1 MPAEAAVQSEPLVVT
16 DPGQTVTD
24 DFDVKD
30 CSNQA
35 VLEIGSTAD
44 AGTDN
49 VTTVNSNTISGTYSN
64 KGEAN
69 GIWVQDKYPGKVNL
83 ADGMTVEVDATG
95 NYYNATGIYLEGV
108 DRSHDPKSKDESVN
122 ANEEY
127 KNNGNQISSTTV
139 NVGSG
144 TTITVN
150 DKAPEGNTG
159 TFVNSVAL
167 ENHFGHMNVGDNVHL
182 NLTTGAFKENY
193 SAGFYQLYYGNTSIG
208 NGFTSTVTVN
218 TGNDSGPAIV
228 SAVKSLHD
236 RPNDQQIH
244 ALTQNKLYIGDDAS
258 LTTKVSDQTQ
268 GDYTNQQSIDETGAF
283 LSRTDFTIG
292 DRMKVYTEQTGIPG
306 RKGDGI
312 NESTNITGIYTR
324 AAKGNI
330 GSDLTNTVKVKNRN
344 MQMVAGMRFS
354 GWLQNGYERP
364 ENPSDDTSIVSVGAR
379 NMNKIDV
386 EDSIARH
393 LGGIIA
399 DSDSKINIGQECQIH
414 MDIIKSQVSGY
425 TYGIYAV
432 PGSNANID
440 FGSYG
445 AISLMQEDGTSNQ
458 TYGICAGS
466 NTNID
471 FGPHG
476 TISLTQIGGTSN
488 ETMGIRTGPNSTIHF
503 EPYGTLSL
511 NLKQNGDTSNLTY
524 GIYAGSNSKID
535 FGSHGTF
542 SLTQV
547 GSTSNE
553 TIGIRADP
561 NSKIDFGSYGTVSLK
576 QDGGT
581 VSKKMGIYAG
591 SNTNIDFGPHGT
603 LSLMQDGGTSNQTY
617 GIYAGSNTNIDFGPH
632 GTLSLMQD
640 GGTSNQTYG
649 IYAVSDSKMDFG
661 PYGTLSLA
669 QVGGTSNQTIGI
681 YAGSNS
687 NIDLGPHGTISLM
700 QDGGTSN
707 RTYGIYADANKKI
720 DFGPYGIISLMQEG
734 GTSSQTMGIY
744 ADANTNI
751 DFGPHGTIS
760 LMQDGGTSNQT
771 MGIYAL
777 SGSKID
783 FGPYGTISLQFEG
796 DYQGNSQILSDLW
809 NYGADTEVKDH
820 ASFTVSGNLTKAVP
834 KDITQIRG
842 IYVGNGIGTF
852 GDDLTVHTSGHN
864 YDMVSGI
871 VASAD
876 VEKTTNLSV
885 GDNAHV
891 TVDATE
897 DKTGTTNQLSGGNY
911 IAGIKNSGTGSS
923 VTVGRN
929 AQINVSAPEDKEV
942 SALWVYNNAEM
953 KLGDGAVL
961 TVNSAAAENNN
972 VVKADLAG
980 KVTFDGGMTLSGSQ
994 NAIYSTGD
1002 GSSVTAVGEGR
1013 KVILGDLESANKG
1026 SIKLKLNTG
1035 DSLFRGK
1042 SIIDPSAKTTEA
1054 MNGLRTAAA
1063 LPEADDSSNA
1073 ADAAAMV
1080 DTTSADTELTLESGA
1095 RWDMTGDSQVTK
1107 LVHENGGLVNMAYNP
1122 SYQRLDVNTYSGKNG
1137 IFRMKTD
1144 LASQTDGDKVY
1155 MKRAE
1160 AGSQGLVQVHDE
1172 SFLKG
1177 KEVTG
1182 TKHLLLITDESG
1194 NATFSGLTLDDG
1206 GLWDVTPT
1214 IQNGQYVHDVMG
1226 VKDAD
1231 AKQWYLTKLEKKVNK
1246 DTIPLMKAADNSYAL
1261 YRLDIDSLRKRMG
1274 DLRFRN
1280 MKDDSGLWARDFHGA
1295 YEGQG
1300 TDSRYNGFQLGYDY
1314 AANEKSLYGFFA
1326 ERTISNPKYSYG
1338 SSKDH
1343 GLSGGLYGT
1352 WFGDSGVYTDV
1363 VAKWGRNDTELHTR
1377 GGWPDSA
1384 NYRTRSESLSVE
1396 WGKTFTRDDG
1406 LFLEPEA
1413 QMVFG
1418 RLGSK
1423 DYTTSR
1429 GRTVHMG
1436 SYDSAIGRLGLLLGK
1451 RVTEGDHPYDYY
1463 LKFSL
1468 LHEFGGERNFHLAAP
1483 DGETMDY
1490 SEDYRD
1496 TWQEAGFGG
1505 TWHINGNTSIYA
1517 DAERSFNGSW
1527 HKKWQWNLGINWQF

>member
-1 MPAEAAVQSEPLVVT
+1 MRQNQKYCFRKIGGGKLTLATHAERALLVALLLTGAFCVPAEAAVQSEPLVVT

-35 VLEIGSTAD
+35 VLKIASSAAAD
-44 AGTDN
+44 TKG
-49 VTTVNSNTISGTYSN
+49 VTTVNSKTISGTYSN

-69 GIWVQDKYPGKVNL
+69 GIWVQNKYPGKVNL
-83 ADGMTVEVDATG
+83 ADGMTVKVDATG
-95 NYYNATGIYLEGV
+95 NHYNATGIYLEGV

-182 NLTTGAFKENY
+182 NLTTGVFKENY

-244 ALTQNKLYIGDDAS
+244 ALTQNKLHIGDDAV
-258 LTTKVSDQTQ
+258 LTAQVHDQTQ
-268 GDYTNQQSIDETGAF
+268 GDYTEKGSIDETGAF

-292 DRMKVYTEQTGIPG
+292 DRMKVYTEQIGIPG

-330 GSDLTNTVKVKNRN
+330 GSDLTNKVKVKNRN

-458 TYGICAGS
+458 TYGVCAGS

-553 TIGIRADP
+553 TIGIRTDP

-603 LSLMQDGGTSNQTY
+603 LSLMQDGGTSNRTYGIYADANKKIDFGPHGTISLMQDGGTSNQTY
-617 GIYAGSNTNIDFGPH
+617 GIYAGSDSKIDFGPYGTLSLMQDGGTSNQTYGIYADANTNIDFGPH

-640 GGTSNQTYG
+640 GGTSNQT
-649 IYAVSDSKMDFG
+649 
-661 PYGTLSLA
+661 
-669 QVGGTSNQTIGI
+669 IGI
-681 YAGSNS
+681 YA
-687 NIDLGPHGTISLM
+687 
-700 QDGGTSN
+700 
-707 RTYGIYADANKKI
+707 
-720 DFGPYGIISLMQEG
+720 F
-734 GTSSQTMGIY
+734 
-744 ADANTNI
+744 
-751 DFGPHGTIS
+751 
-760 LMQDGGTSNQT
+760 
-771 MGIYAL
+771 

-783 FGPYGTISLQFEG
+783 FGPYGTISLQFAG

-834 KDITQIRG
+834 QAETQIRG

-864 YDMVSGI
+864 YAMVSGI

-876 VEKTTNLSV
+876 TKKTNLSV

-897 DKTGTTNQLSGGNY
+897 DKIGTTNQLSGGNY
-911 IAGIKNSGTGSS
+911 IAGIKNSGTGSF

-942 SALWVYNNAEM
+942 SALWVYKNAEM

-972 VVKADLAG
+972 VVKADSAG

-1013 KVILGDLESANKG
+1013 KVILGDLKSADKG
-1026 SIKLKLNTG
+1026 IINLKLNTG
-1035 DSLFRGK
+1035 DSLFRGA
-1042 SIIDPSAKTTEA
+1042 ST
-1054 MNGLRTAAA
+1054 
-1063 LPEADDSSNA
+1063 
-1073 ADAAAMV
+1073 V
-1080 DTTSADTELTLESGA
+1080 DKGDTELTLANGA
-1095 RWDMTGDSQVTK
+1095 LWDMTASSTVTT
-1107 LVHENGGLVNMAYNP
+1107 LDHSSSGTVNMAYNP
-1122 SYQRLDVNTYSGKNG
+1122 SLQQLHVGTYTGKDG
-1137 IFRMKTD
+1137 IFRMKSD
-1144 LASQTDGDKVY
+1144 LNDLETSGNLHADKVNIDNA
-1155 MKRAE
+1155 KE
-1160 AGSQGLVQVHDE
+1160 GSTGLIQVHDR
-1172 SFLKG
+1172 SFLTG
-1177 KEVTG
+1177 HEVTG
-1182 TKHLLLITDESG
+1182 TKYQLLITDESRK
-1194 NATFSGLTLDDG
+1194 AKFSGLTLDEG

-1226 VKDAD
+1226 VAD
-1231 AKQWYLTKLEKKVNK
+1231 ANDKQWYLTKLEKKVNK

-1280 MKDDSGLWARDFHGA
+1280 MKDDSGIWARDFHGA

-1326 ERTISNPKYSYG
+1326 ERTISNPNYSYG

-1436 SYDSAIGRLGLLLGK
+1436 SYDSAIGRLGILLGK

-1490 SEDYRD
+1490 SENYRD

-1517 DAERSFNGSW
+1517 DAERSFGGSW

>member
-1 MPAEAAVQSEPLVVT
+1 MRQNQKYCFRKIGGGKLTLATHAERALLVALLLTGAFCVPAEAAVQSEPLVVT
-16 DPGQTVTD
+16 KTGQTVTD

-30 CSNQA
+30 CGKQA
-35 VLEIGSTAD
+35 VLEIGSTAAAD
-44 AGTDN
+44 KKG
-49 VTTVNSNTISGTYSN
+49 VTFVNSKTISGTYSN

-83 ADGMTVEVDATG
+83 ADGMTVEVDAAG
-95 NYYNATGIYLEGV
+95 NHYNATGIYLEGV
-108 DRSHDPKSKDESVN
+108 DRSHDPKSTDESVN

-144 TTITVN
+144 STITVN

-268 GDYTNQQSIDETGAF
+268 GDYTEKGSIDETGAF

-312 NESTNITGIYTR
+312 NESTHINGIYTR
-324 AAKGNI
+324 AAKGSI

-445 AISLMQEDGTSNQ
+445 AISLMQEDGTSN
-458 TYGICAGS
+458 
-466 NTNID
+466 
-471 FGPHG
+471 
-476 TISLTQIGGTSN
+476 
-488 ETMGIRTGPNSTIHF
+488 
-503 EPYGTLSL
+503 
-511 NLKQNGDTSNLTY
+511 LTY

-553 TIGIRADP
+553 TIGIRTDP

-591 SNTNIDFGPHGT
+591 SNANIDFGSYGAI
-603 LSLMQDGGTSNQTY
+603 SLMQEDGTSNQTY
-617 GIYAGSNTNIDFGPH
+617 GICAGSNTNIDFGPH
-632 GTLSLMQD
+632 GT
-640 GGTSNQTYG
+640 
-649 IYAVSDSKMDFG
+649 
-661 PYGTLSLA
+661 
-669 QVGGTSNQTIGI
+669 
-681 YAGSNS
+681 
-687 NIDLGPHGTISLM
+687 
-700 QDGGTSN
+700 
-707 RTYGIYADANKKI
+707 
-720 DFGPYGIISLMQEG
+720 ISLMQEG
-734 GTSSQTMGIY
+734 GTSNLTMGIF
-744 ADANTNI
+744 AAANTNI

-760 LMQDGGTSNQT
+760 LMQEGGTSNVT
-771 MGIYAL
+771 IGIYAL

-783 FGPYGTISLQFEG
+783 FGPYGTISLQFAG
-796 DYQGNSQILSDLW
+796 DYQENSQENSQILSDLW

-834 KDITQIRG
+834 QAGTQIRG

-864 YDMVSGI
+864 YAMVSGI
-871 VASAD
+871 VAVASAD
-876 VEKTTNLSV
+876 TEKTNLSV

-897 DKTGTTNQLSGGNY
+897 DEMGTTNRLPGGNY
-911 IAGIKNSGTGSS
+911 IAGIKNSGRYSS

-929 AQINVSAPEDKEV
+929 AQINVSAPEDKDA
-942 SALWVYNNAEM
+942 SALWVYENAEM

-972 VVKADLAG
+972 VVKADSG

-994 NAIYSTGD
+994 NAIYSTGE
-1002 GSSVTAVGEGR
+1002 GSSVIATGEGR
-1013 KVILGDLESANKG
+1013 KVILGNLESAKGG
-1026 SIKLKLNTG
+1026 SIKLNLNTN
-1035 DSLFRGK
+1035 DSLLRGK
-1042 SIIDPSAKTTEA
+1042 STVDDFKSNGEA
-1054 MNGLRTAAA
+1054 THGLIAAATAA
-1063 LPEADDSSNA
+1063 EQTGSSR
-1073 ADAAAMV
+1073 
-1080 DTTSADTELTLESGA
+1080 TELALANGA
-1095 RWDMTGDSQVTK
+1095 LWDMTSSSQVTK
-1107 LVHENGGLVNMAYNP
+1107 LDHRNGGIVNMAYNKE
-1122 SYQRLDVNTYSGKNG
+1122 YQTLKIGNFSGQDG
-1137 IFRMKTD
+1137 TFRMKTD
-1144 LASQTDGDKVY
+1144 LDSQTDGDKVY
-1155 MKRAE
+1155 MTSAE
-1160 AGSQGLVQVHDE
+1160 AGSKGLVQVHDE

-1182 TKHLLLITDESG
+1182 TKHLLLITDDSK
-1194 NATFSGLTLDDG
+1194 NATFSGLTLDEG

-1226 VKDAD
+1226 VAD
-1231 AKQWYLTKLEKKVNK
+1231 ANEKQWYLTKLEKKVNK

-1280 MKDDSGLWARDFHGA
+1280 VKDDSGIWARDFHGA

-1483 DGETMDY
+1483 DGETMDH

>member
-16 DPGQTVTD
+16 KTGQTVTD

-30 CSNQA
+30 CGKQA
-35 VLEIGSTAD
+35 VLEIGSTAAAD
-44 AGTDN
+44 KKG
-49 VTTVNSNTISGTYSN
+49 VTFVNSKTISGTYSN

-69 GIWVQDKYPGKVNL
+69 GIWVQDKYPGTVKL
-83 ADGMTVEVDATG
+83 ADGMTVKVDATG
-95 NYYNATGIYLEGV
+95 NSYNATGIYLEGV

-127 KNNGNQISSTTV
+127 KNNDNQISSTTV

-193 SAGFYQLYYGNTSIG
+193 SAGFYQLYYGDTSIG

-218 TGNDSGPAIV
+218 TGNDSGLAIV
-228 SAVKSLHD
+228 SAVKSNHD
-236 RPNDQQIH
+236 RPGDQQIH
-244 ALTQNKLYIGDDAS
+244 AITQNKLHIGDDAS

-268 GDYTNQQSIDETGAF
+268 EDYTNQQSITETGAF
-283 LSRTDFTIG
+283 LSRVDFIIG
-292 DRMKVYTEQTGIPG
+292 DRMKVDTEQTGIPG
-306 RKGDGI
+306 RKGNSI
-312 NESTNITGIYTR
+312 NESTNINGIYTR
-324 AAKGNI
+324 AAKGSI

-344 MQMVAGMRFS
+344 MQSVKGMFFS
-354 GWLQNGYERP
+354 GWLQNGNKRP

-379 NMNKIDV
+379 NTNNIDV
-386 EDSIARH
+386 EDSIVNH
-393 LGGIIA
+393 FIGIDA
-399 DSDSKINIGQECQIH
+399 DSDSNIKIGQECQIH
-414 MDIIKSQVSGY
+414 MNINQSQVKDC
-425 TYGIYAV
+425 TFGIYAD
-432 PGSNANID
+432 PGVKIG
-440 FGSYG
+440 FG
-445 AISLMQEDGTSNQ
+445 
-458 TYGICAGS
+458 
-466 NTNID
+466 
-471 FGPHG
+471 
-476 TISLTQIGGTSN
+476 
-488 ETMGIRTGPNSTIHF
+488 
-503 EPYGTLSL
+503 PYGTLSL
-511 NLKQNGDTSNLTY
+511 KQDSSTLNQTY
-524 GIYAGSNSKID
+524 GIYAKYNSTID
-535 FGSHGTF
+535 FGAHGTL
-542 SLTQV
+542 SLVQV
-547 GSTSNE
+547 RSTSDQ
-553 TIGIRADP
+553 TFGICTDP
-561 NSKIDFGSYGTVSLK
+561 NSTIHFGSYGTVSLK
-576 QDGGT
+576 QHGGT
-581 VSKKMGIYAG
+581 SNCTYGIFADA
-591 SNTNIDFGPHGT
+591 NTTIDFGSHGT
-603 LSLMQDGGTSNQTY
+603 ISLMQDGGTSKDGIFGIYAVSNSKIDFGPYGTISLAQVDGTSNRTY
-617 GIYAGSNTNIDFGPH
+617 GIYADANKKIDFGPH
-632 GTLSLMQD
+632 GTISLMQD

-649 IYAVSDSKMDFG
+649 IYAVSDSKIDFG
-661 PYGTLSLA
+661 PYGTISLA
-669 QVGGTSNQTIGI
+669 QV
-681 YAGSNS
+681 
-687 NIDLGPHGTISLM
+687 D
-700 QDGGTSN
+700 GTSN

-751 DFGPHGTIS
+751 DFGPHGTIN

-809 NYGADTEVKDH
+809 YDGADTEVEDH

-834 KDITQIRG
+834 QAITQIRG
-842 IYVGNGIGTF
+842 IYVGNGTGTF

-864 YDMVSGI
+864 YAMVSGI
-871 VASAD
+871 VASAGK
-876 VEKTTNLSV
+876 EKTNLSV

-897 DKTGTTNQLSGGNY
+897 DETGTTNQLADKGGNY
-911 IAGIKNSGTGSS
+911 IAGIKNSGTDSS

-929 AQINVSAPEDKEV
+929 AQIQVSAPEDKDA
-942 SALWVYNNAEM
+942 SALWAYENAEM
-953 KLGDGAVL
+953 KMGDGAVL
-961 TVNSAAAENNN
+961 TVNSHAKNSKGSIINN
-972 VVKADLAG
+972 VVKADDAG
-980 KVTFDGGMTLSGSQ
+980 TVTFGGGMTLSGSQ
-994 NAIYSTGD
+994 NAIYSTGN

-1013 KVILGDLESANKG
+1013 KVILGDLESADKG

-1042 SIIDPSAKTTEA
+1042 SIIDLPAKTTA
-1054 MNGLRTAAA
+1054 AVNGLRTAAA
-1063 LPEADDSSNA
+1063 LPESDDSSNA
-1073 ADAAAMV
+1073 ADAAAMA

-1095 RWDMTGDSQVTK
+1095 RWDMTGSSQVTK
-1107 LVHENGGLVNMAYNP
+1107 LDHRNGGIVNMVYNT
-1122 SYQRLDVNTYSGKNG
+1122 SLQQLDVGTYTGKDG
-1137 IFRMKTD
+1137 IFRMKSD
-1144 LASQTDGDKVY
+1144 LNDLETDGSLHADKVY
-1155 MKRAE
+1155 IDKAE
-1160 AGSQGLVQVHDE
+1160 EGSRGLIQVHDR
-1172 SFLKG
+1172 SFLTG
-1177 KEVTG
+1177 HEVTG
-1182 TKHLLLITDESG
+1182 TKYQLLITDKSG
-1194 NATFSGLTLDDG
+1194 NATFSGLTLDEG

-1226 VKDAD
+1226 VADAN

-1280 MKDDSGLWARDFHGA
+1280 MKEDSGIWARDFHGA

-1300 TDSRYNGFQLGYDY
+1300 IDSRYNGFQLGYDY

-1384 NYRTRSESLSVE
+1384 SYRTRSESLSVE

-1429 GRTVHMG
+1429 DRTVHMG

>member
-24 DFDVKD
+24 DFKVEN
-30 CSNQA
+30 CSNRA
-35 VLEIGSTAD
+35 VVEIDSSAAKT
-44 AGTDN
+44 TDD
-49 VTTVNSNTISGTYSN
+49 VTKVDTKSISATFSN

-69 GIWVQDKYPGKVNL
+69 GIWVQNKYPGKVNL
-83 ADGMTVEVDATG
+83 ADGMTVKVDATG
-95 NYYNATGIYLEGV
+95 NHYNATGIYLEGV
-108 DRSHDPKSKDESVN
+108 DRSHDPKSTDESVN

-244 ALTQNKLYIGDDAS
+244 ALTQNKLHIGDDAV
-258 LTTKVSDQTQ
+258 LTAQVHDQTQ
-268 GDYTNQQSIDETGAF
+268 GDYTEKGSIDETGAF

-330 GSDLTNTVKVKNRN
+330 GSDLTNKVKVKNRN

-476 TISLTQIGGTSN
+476 TISL
-488 ETMGIRTGPNSTIHF
+488 
-503 EPYGTLSL
+503 
-511 NLKQNGDTSNLTY
+511 
-524 GIYAGSNSKID
+524 
-535 FGSHGTF
+535 
-542 SLTQV
+542 
-547 GSTSNE
+547 
-553 TIGIRADP
+553 
-561 NSKIDFGSYGTVSLK
+561 
-576 QDGGT
+576 
-581 VSKKMGIYAG
+581 
-591 SNTNIDFGPHGT
+591 
-603 LSLMQDGGTSNQTY
+603 
-617 GIYAGSNTNIDFGPH
+617 
-632 GTLSLMQD
+632 
-640 GGTSNQTYG
+640 
-649 IYAVSDSKMDFG
+649 
-661 PYGTLSLA
+661 
-669 QVGGTSNQTIGI
+669 
-681 YAGSNS
+681 
-687 NIDLGPHGTISLM
+687 
-700 QDGGTSN
+700 
-707 RTYGIYADANKKI
+707 
-720 DFGPYGIISLMQEG
+720 MQEG
-734 GTSSQTMGIY
+734 GTSNLTMGIF
-744 ADANTNI
+744 AAANTNI

-760 LMQDGGTSNQT
+760 LMQEGGTSNQT

-777 SGSKID
+777 FDSKID
-783 FGPYGTISLQFEG
+783 FGPYGTVSLQFAG

-864 YDMVSGI
+864 YAMVSGI

-876 VEKTTNLSV
+876 TKKTNLSV

-897 DKTGTTNQLSGGNY
+897 DKIGTTNQLSGGNY
-911 IAGIKNSGTGSS
+911 IAGIKNSGTGSF

-929 AQINVSAPEDKEV
+929 AQIQVSAPEDKEV

-953 KLGDGAVL
+953 EMGDGAVL
-961 TVNSAAAENNN
+961 TVNSHAQNSKGSIINN
-972 VVKADLAG
+972 VVKAYDAG
-980 KVTFDGGMTLSGSQ
+980 KVIFGGGMTLSGSQ

-1002 GSSVTAVGEGR
+1002 GSSVIATGEGR
-1013 KVILGDLESANKG
+1013 KVILGNLESADKG
-1026 SIKLKLNTG
+1026 IIKVKLNTG
-1035 DSLFRGK
+1035 DSLFRGA
-1042 SIIDPSAKTTEA
+1042 SRGAST
-1054 MNGLRTAAA
+1054 
-1063 LPEADDSSNA
+1063 
-1073 ADAAAMV
+1073 V
-1080 DTTSADTELTLESGA
+1080 DGGDTELTLANGA
-1095 RWDMTGDSQVTK
+1095 LWDMTDSSTVTT
-1107 LVHENGGLVNMAYNP
+1107 LDHSNGGTVNMAYNP
-1122 SYQRLDVNTYSGKNG
+1122 SLQQLDVGTYTGKDG
-1137 IFRMKTD
+1137 IFRMKSD
-1144 LASQTDGDKVY
+1144 LNDLETKDKLHADKVNINNA
-1155 MKRAE
+1155 KE
-1160 AGSQGLVQVHDE
+1160 GSTGFIQVHDR
-1172 SFLKG
+1172 SFLTG
-1177 KEVTG
+1177 HEVTG
-1182 TKHLLLITDESG
+1182 TKYQLLITDKSG

-1363 VAKWGRNDTELHTR
+1363 VAKWGRNDTKLHTR

-1517 DAERSFNGSW
+1517 DAERSFGGDW

>member
-1 MPAEAAVQSEPLVVT
+1 MRQNQKYCFRKIGGGKLTLATHAERALLVALLLTGAFCVPAEAAVQSEPLVVT

-24 DFDVKD
+24 DFKVEN
-30 CSNQA
+30 CSNRA
-35 VLEIGSTAD
+35 VVEIDSSAAKT
-44 AGTDN
+44 TDD
-49 VTTVNSNTISGTYSN
+49 VTKVDTKSISATFSN

-69 GIWVQDKYPGKVNL
+69 GIWVQNKYPGKVNL
-83 ADGMTVEVDATG
+83 ADGMTVKVDATG
-95 NYYNATGIYLEGV
+95 NHYNATGIYLEGV
-108 DRSHDPKSKDESVN
+108 DRSHDPKSTDESVN

-182 NLTTGAFKENY
+182 NLTTGSFKENY
-193 SAGFYQLYYGNTSIG
+193 SAGFYQLYYGDTSIG

-244 ALTQNKLYIGDDAS
+244 ALTQNKLHIGDDAS

-268 GDYTNQQSIDETGAF
+268 GDYTNQQSIDQQSIEADGAF
-283 LSRTDFTIG
+283 LSRTDFIIG
-292 DRMKVYTEQTGIPG
+292 DRMKVDTEQTGIPG

-312 NESTNITGIYTR
+312 NESTSITGIYTR
-324 AAKGNI
+324 AAKGSI

-458 TYGICAGS
+458 TYGI
-466 NTNID
+466 
-471 FGPHG
+471 
-476 TISLTQIGGTSN
+476 
-488 ETMGIRTGPNSTIHF
+488 RTGPNSTIHF

-511 NLKQNGDTSNLTY
+511 NLKQNGGTSNLTY

-553 TIGIRADP
+553 TIGIRTDP

-603 LSLMQDGGTSNQTY
+603 LSLMQED
-617 GIYAGSNTNIDFGPH
+617 
-632 GTLSLMQD
+632 
-640 GGTSNQTYG
+640 GTSNQTYG
-649 IYAVSDSKMDFG
+649 IYAVSDSKIDFG

-669 QVGGTSNQTIGI
+669 Q
-681 YAGSNS
+681 
-687 NIDLGPHGTISLM
+687 
-700 QDGGTSN
+700 DGGTSN
-707 RTYGIYADANKKI
+707 
-720 DFGPYGIISLMQEG
+720 
-734 GTSSQTMGIY
+734 QTMGIY

-760 LMQDGGTSNQT
+760 LMQEGGTSNQT
-771 MGIYAL
+771 IGIYAL

-783 FGPYGTISLQFEG
+783 FGPYGTISLQFAG
-796 DYQGNSQILSDLW
+796 DYQENSQENSQILSDLW

-834 KDITQIRG
+834 QAITQIRG
-842 IYVGNGIGTF
+842 IYVGNGTGAF

-864 YDMVSGI
+864 YAMVSGI
-871 VASAD
+871 VAFAD
-876 VEKTTNLSV
+876 VEKTNLSV

-897 DKTGTTNQLSGGNY
+897 DKIGTTNQLSGGNY
-911 IAGIKNSGTGSS
+911 IAGIKNSGRYSS

-929 AQINVSAPEDKEV
+929 AQINVSAPEDKDA
-942 SALWVYNNAEM
+942 SALWVYINAEM

-980 KVTFDGGMTLSGSQ
+980 KVTFDGGMILSGSQ
-994 NAIYSTGD
+994 NAIYSTGN

-1013 KVILGDLESANKG
+1013 KVILGDLESADKG

-1042 SIIDPSAKTTEA
+1042 SIIDPSTKTTA
-1054 MNGLRTAAA
+1054 VNGLRIAAA

-1073 ADAAAMV
+1073 ATAAMA

-1095 RWDMTGDSQVTK
+1095 RWDMTDTSQVTK

-1122 SYQRLDVNTYSGKNG
+1122 SYQRLDVNAYSDKNG

-1155 MKRAE
+1155 MTSAE

-1182 TKHLLLITDESG
+1182 TKHLLLITDYSE

-1226 VKDAD
+1226 VAD
-1231 AKQWYLTKLEKKVNK
+1231 ANEKQWYLTKLEKKVNK

-1280 MKDDSGLWARDFHGA
+1280 VKDDSGIWARDFHGA
-1295 YEGQG
+1295 YEG
-1300 TDSRYNGFQLGYDY
+1300 
-1314 AANEKSLYGFFA
+1314 
-1326 ERTISNPKYSYG
+1326 
-1338 SSKDH
+1338 
-1343 GLSGGLYGT
+1343 
-1352 WFGDSGVYTDV
+1352 
-1363 VAKWGRNDTELHTR
+1363 
-1377 GGWPDSA
+1377 
-1384 NYRTRSESLSVE
+1384 
-1396 WGKTFTRDDG
+1396 
-1406 LFLEPEA
+1406 
-1413 QMVFG
+1413 
-1418 RLGSK
+1418 
-1423 DYTTSR
+1423 
-1429 GRTVHMG
+1429 
-1436 SYDSAIGRLGLLLGK
+1436 
-1451 RVTEGDHPYDYY
+1451 
-1463 LKFSL
+1463 
-1468 LHEFGGERNFHLAAP
+1468 
-1483 DGETMDY
+1483 
-1490 SEDYRD
+1490 
-1496 TWQEAGFGG
+1496 
-1505 TWHINGNTSIYA
+1505 
-1517 DAERSFNGSW
+1517 
-1527 HKKWQWNLGINWQF
+1527 